1 MKSYRFFIFAA
12 AVLLIAAVAGREFVK
27 AEGKGKAANQER
39 SVEKAKEATGQL
51 AMLWTSG
58 DADVANNVC
67 FMYTHEAKRKGWFRK
82 VMLIVWGPS
91 AKLLSEDKKLQEKV
105 KEMMADGVDVKA
117 CIVCARRYGVVED
130 LRELGIEVKGMGRP
144 LTRLLKSDWKML
156 TF

>member
-27 AEGKGKAANQER
+27 AEGKGKAENQES

-51 AMLWTSG
+51 AVLWTSG

-82 VMLIVWGPS
+82 VTLIAWGPS